1 MFEGNGT
8 AVHVKQWVLLE
19 SVRWLREL
27 SDELVPVLV
36 SAEHFLAK
44 IAVKRTDMPFAL
56 AAFRKLLSGTLR
68 SHGTPTDT
76 ANQVQVASG
85 ARAGR
90 RGERCCRPA
99 DKAAKRRRCSPRK
112 RERACGQE
120 YIMRGLFDGD
130 DDEEGGRGKRGRRGC
145 GAPLE
150 YVLGPR
156 GRGAR
161 DHWRRS

>member
-27 SDELVPVLV
+27 SDEQAPFLG

-44 IAVKRTDMPFAL
+44 VAAKRIDMPFAL

-76 ANQVQVASG
+76 AYQVQVASG
-85 ARAGR
+85 ASAG
-90 RGERCCRPA
+90 
-99 DKAAKRRRCSPRK
+99 
-112 RERACGQE
+112 
-120 YIMRGLFDGD
+120 
-130 DDEEGGRGKRGRRGC
+130 
-145 GAPLE
+145 
-150 YVLGPR
+150 
-156 GRGAR
+156 
-161 DHWRRS
+161 

>member
-1 MFEGNGT
+1 MCKMFEENGT
-8 AVHVKQWVLLE
+8 AVHVKQWVLLG

-27 SDELVPVLV
+27 SDELAPVLG
-36 SAEHFLAK
+36 SEEHFLAK
-44 IAVKRTDMPFAL
+44 VAVKRTDTPFAL

-76 ANQVQVASG
+76 AYQVQVASG

-99 DKAAKRRRCSPRK
+99 DKAAKRRRCGP
-112 RERACGQE
+112 RERDRARGQE
-120 YIMRGLFDGD
+120 YIVRCLFYGD
-130 DDEEGGRGKRGRRGC
+130 DDKAGRQGKRGRCRRGT
-145 GAPLE
+145 PFE

-156 GRGAR
+156 
-161 DHWRRS
+161 